1 MNDGSKTRIDPRN
14 GREEVLDLII
24 GNTASTSMKPE
35 FFVGDDVGSDHLPLH
50 CELTFGN
57 PQPNNPI
64 FYRNVSQMD
73 CTRFKELINDKVSSL
88 PANFETAGELDRI
101 ANDLPNVVREAF
113 EASCPLREK
122 KTRTGTVSAQVLAL
136 IKRKRKLRR
145 EKSAAMARGDS
156 VTAQTIQR
164 ESNLIGSQIK
174 KQQKL
179 EQKVRHEVACS
190 KLASESDPRKFFQS
204 VKRLSCNE
212 EGTTVHTKK
221 VSDDEGT

>member
-1 MNDGSKTRIDPRN
+1 
-14 GREEVLDLII
+14 
-24 GNTASTSMKPE
+24 
-35 FFVGDDVGSDHLPLH
+35 
-50 CELTFGN
+50 
-57 PQPNNPI
+57 
-64 FYRNVSQMD
+64 MD
-73 CTRFKELINDKVSSL
+73 CTRFKEQINDKVSSL
-88 PANFETAGELDRI
+88 PVNFETARELDRV

-122 KTRTGTVSAQVLAL
+122 RTRTAPVSAHVLAL

-156 VTAQTIQR
+156 VAAQTIQR

-190 KLASESDPRKFFQS
+190 KLAAEPDPRRFFQS

-212 EGTTVHTKK
+212 EGTTVHSKK
-221 VSDDEGT
+221 ILDELVNIS